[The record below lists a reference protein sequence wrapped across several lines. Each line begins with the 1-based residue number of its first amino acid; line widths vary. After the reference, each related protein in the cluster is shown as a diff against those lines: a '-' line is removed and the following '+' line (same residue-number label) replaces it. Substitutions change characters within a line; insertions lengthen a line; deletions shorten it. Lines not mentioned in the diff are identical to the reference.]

1 VSPLYKYQ
9 ARDGKGQSI
18 SGELAAVAPHQ
29 AAQELRESGLYIV
42 SIREAGLSARP
53 AGKSRAPVALA
64 VRRLPLRLPDRQAG
78 QTGSL
83 FTVRDKKPNSRDLMV
98 FCRQFATAVEAG
110 MTVLA
115 ALKILAAQTRPKSL
129 AQKVQE
135 VITALEKGSG
145 LAEAFVEH
153 SPFFPRILVHMVE
166 AGEISGSLDVTLK
179 RLADYFEKEHDL
191 REKVKSA
198 STYPAVIMVVALLVV
213 AFLIIRVLPMF
224 AQMFAGMGAELP
236 LITRLLMSLGT
247 GAQQWW
253 PFIFLGLV
261 LLVLAL
267 RRYVRTTRGA
277 YSLDRLK
284 MRLPVFGPLYQ
295 KVVFARFSRTLATL
309 LASGVGVLPALLLVG
324 RVSGNKVVEEAI
336 AKSATGIRQG
346 QSMAAPL
353 RASAIFPP
361 MLTEM
366 LKIGEETG
374 AIDTMMGKVADFYEA
389 DVAYAVSRLSAVI
402 EPILILGV
410 AIIVGTI
417 VVAIVTPMF
426 EIFQHIQ

>member
-1 VSPLYKYQ
+1 MPLYKYQ
-9 ARDGKGQSI
+9 ARDNKGQSV
-18 SGELAAVAPHQ
+18 SGELSAAAPYQ

-53 AGKSRAPVALA
+53 ASKSRVDGTGAIRRPPVAL
-64 VRRLPLRLPDRQAG
+64 P
-78 QTGSL
+78 
-83 FTVRDKKPNSRDLMV
+83 DKKPNSRDFMV

-115 ALKILAAQTRPKSL
+115 ALKILAVQTRPKSL

-135 VITALEKGSG
+135 VVTALEKGST
-145 LAEAFVEH
+145 LADAFAEH
-153 SPFFPRILVHMVE
+153 GPFFPRILIHMVE
-166 AGEISGSLDVTLK
+166 AGELSGSLDITLK
-179 RLADYFEKEHDL
+179 RLADYFEKEYDL

-213 AFLIIRVLPMF
+213 AFLIVRVLPMF
-224 AQMFAGMGAELP
+224 AEMFSGMGAELP
-236 LITRLLMSLGT
+236 LITRMLMSLGT
-247 GAQQWW
+247 GAQRWW
-253 PFIFLGLV
+253 PFVLLTLV
-261 LLVLAL
+261 LTAFAL

-277 YSLDRLK
+277 YFLDRLK
-284 MRLPVFGPLYQ
+284 MRLPVLGPLYQ

-309 LASGVGVLPALLLVG
+309 LASGVGVLPALILVG
-324 RVSGNKVVEEAI
+324 RVSGNKIVEEAI
-336 AKSATGIRQG
+336 AKSSTGIRQG

-353 RASAIFPP
+353 RTSGIFPP

-410 AIIVGTI
+410 AVIVGTI

-426 EIFQHIQ
+426 EIFQYIQ

>member
-1 VSPLYKYQ
+1 MSPLYKYQ
-9 ARDGKGQSI
+9 ARDAKGQSI
-18 SGELAAVAPHQ
+18 SGELAAAAPHQ
-29 AAQELRESGLYIV
+29 AARELRESGLCIV
-42 SIREAGLSARP
+42 SIREAGLSA
-53 AGKSRAPVALA
+53 GKPGKTRVPGAAAERRALFAL
-64 VRRLPLRLPDRQAG
+64 P
-78 QTGSL
+78 
-83 FTVRDKKPNSRDLMV
+83 DKKPNSRDFMV

-135 VITALEKGSG
+135 IITALEKGSG
-145 LAEAFVEH
+145 LAEAFAEH
-153 SPFFPRILVHMVE
+153 GPFFPRILIHMVE
-166 AGEISGSLDVTLK
+166 AGELSGSLDTTLK

-198 STYPAVIMVVALLVV
+198 STYPTVIMVVALLVV
-213 AFLIIRVLPMF
+213 AFLIVRVLPMF
-224 AQMFAGMGAELP
+224 AQMFADMGADLP

-247 GAQQWW
+247 GAQKWW
-253 PFIFLGLV
+253 PFILLGLV
-261 LLVLAL
+261 PVFLAL
-267 RRYVRTTRGA
+267 RRFVRTPRGT
-277 YSLDRLK
+277 YFLDRLK

-295 KVVFARFSRTLATL
+295 KVIFARFSRTLATL
-309 LASGVGVLPALLLVG
+309 LASGVGVLPALVLVG
-324 RVSGNKVVEEAI
+324 RVSGNKLVEEAI

-353 RASAIFPP
+353 KSSGIFPP

-389 DVAYAVSRLSAVI
+389 DVAYTVSRLSSII
-402 EPILILGV
+402 EPILILGMAV
-410 AIIVGTI
+410 IVGTI
-417 VVAIVTPMF
+417 VIAIVTPMF

>member
-1 VSPLYKYQ
+1 MSPLYKYQ

-18 SGELAAVAPHQ
+18 SGELAAAAPHQ
-29 AAQELRESGLYIV
+29 AAQELREGGLYIV
-42 SIREAGLSARP
+42 SIREAGRSLSP
-53 AGKSRAPVALA
+53 VGKARAPGAIAERRTLFAL
-64 VRRLPLRLPDRQAG
+64 P
-78 QTGSL
+78 
-83 FTVRDKKPNSRDLMV
+83 DKKPNSRDFMI

-115 ALKILAAQTRPKSL
+115 ALKILSSQTHPKSL
-129 AQKVQE
+129 AAKVQE
-135 VITALEKGSG
+135 IIVALEKGSG
-145 LAEAFVEH
+145 LAEAFAEH
-153 SPFFPRILVHMVE
+153 GLFFPRILIHMVE

-198 STYPAVIMVVALLVV
+198 STYPTVIMGVALIVV
-213 AFLIIRVLPMF
+213 AFLIVRVLPMF
-224 AQMFAGMGAELP
+224 AQMFGDMGAELP
-236 LITRLLMSLGT
+236 LITRALMALGT
-247 GAQQWW
+247 GAGRWW
-253 PFIFLGLV
+253 PLV
-261 LLVLAL
+261 LLSFVLIGFAL
-267 RRYVRTTRGA
+267 RRFARTERGT
-277 YSLDRLK
+277 YLLDRLK

-309 LASGVGVLPALLLVG
+309 LVSGVGVLPALLLVG
-324 RVSGNKVVEEAI
+324 RVSGNKIVEDAI

-353 RASAIFPP
+353 KTSGIFPP

-366 LKIGEETG
+366 LRIGEETG

-389 DVAYAVSRLSAVI
+389 DVSYSVSRLSAVI
-402 EPILILGV
+402 EPVLILGMAV
-410 AIIVGTI
+410 IVGTI